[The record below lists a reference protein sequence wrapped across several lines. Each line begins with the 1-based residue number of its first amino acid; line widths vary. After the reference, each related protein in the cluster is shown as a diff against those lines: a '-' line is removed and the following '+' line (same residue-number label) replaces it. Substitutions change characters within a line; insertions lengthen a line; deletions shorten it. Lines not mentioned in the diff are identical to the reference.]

1 MKWADFLQFDTN
13 SQEKVN
19 LMVNFLGEPFQ
30 KRARL
35 V

>member
-13 SQEKVN
+13 SQEK
-19 LMVNFLGEPFQ
+19 LMVNFLGERFQ

>member
-1 MKWADFLQFDTN
+1 MKWVDFLQFDTN
-13 SQEKVN
+13 SQEK
-19 LMVNFLGEPFQ
+19 LMVNFLGEGFQ